1 MLKSI
6 PIESSVDLV
15 NNIQVTSVMLFF
27 LAWGVVVFIVSAL
40 KMDPPAW
47 VKLVFLSLMGIG
59 LLSFIV
65 STLFRIWS

>member
-27 LAWGVVVFIVSAL
+27 LAWAVVVFIVSAL
-40 KMDPPAW
+40 KTDPPAW
-47 VKLVFLSLMGIG
+47 VKLVLLSLMGVG